1 MTELYLQKDG
11 GMMTRVYFDGSGT
24 GFKLTREN
32 PYFTQAESYTLDVI
46 LPMDIIEN
54 RSFFQNLQRMER
66 TKQPETDPGRR
77 PERCLP
83 AKFHDI
89 IEKYQTG

>member
-32 PYFTQAESYTLDVI
+32 PYFTQAESYTLDLI

-54 RSFFQNLQRMER
+54 RSF
-66 TKQPETDPGRR
+66 
-77 PERCLP
+77 
-83 AKFHDI
+83 
-89 IEKYQTG
+89 